1 MLELGFLAV
10 LGLAAIGVIIWLLGK
25 SQKPTDQDIRD
36 KFPRLRNF
44 TVTEVYAYDGAGMAA
59 DEQNGRLAIL
69 GDGRQQIALIA
80 GKDLIRWSYLP
91 EDGEFKLVIA
101 SKRHPDPFAI
111 RFKKSRD
118 ADLWLKILKNIKEF

>member
-1 MLELGFLAV
+1 MLELVLLALV
-10 LGLAAIGVIIWLLGK
+10 GLAAIGVIVWLLGR

-36 KFPRLRNF
+36 KFPRLKNF
-44 TVTEVYAYDGAGMAA
+44 TIAELYAYDGAGMAA

-101 SKRHPDPFAI
+101 SKRHADPFAI
-111 RFKKSRD
+111 RFKKARD